1 MIYAW
6 VENGNIFAVEKL
18 EDVPKQYRDS
28 VVVFEDL
35 SVRDID
41 KLYVDNNE
49 IKLKPEE
56 MLKGEKILQIKNRLI
71 EKVKN
76 ILNEKLSEY
85 GYYSFGDL
93 VFYAQTGEQEAI
105 ELLEWYRNF
114 DRAVWNWIE
123 NELPN
128 KTIDELIEIDLENLV
143 EQFANI
149 ET

>member
-56 MLKGEKILQIKNRLI
+56 ILKGEKILQIKNRLI

-76 ILNEKLSEY
+76 ILNEKLFEY

>member
-1 MIYAW
+1 MLYAW
-6 VENGNIFAVEKL
+6 VENGLIFATEK
-18 EDVPKQYRDS
+18 ETDIPDSFRDS
-28 VVVFEDL
+28 VVVFEDISL
-35 SVRDID
+35 KDID

-56 MLKGEKILQIKNRLI
+56 ILKEEKILQIKNQLI
-71 EKVKN
+71 EKVKI
-76 ILNEKLSEY
+76 ILNGKLSVY

-93 VFYAQTGEQEAI
+93 VFYAQAGEQEAV

-114 DRAVWNWIE
+114 DMAVWNWIE

-128 KTIDELIEIDLENLV
+128 KTADELIEIDLKNLV
-143 EQFANI
+143 EEFVNI